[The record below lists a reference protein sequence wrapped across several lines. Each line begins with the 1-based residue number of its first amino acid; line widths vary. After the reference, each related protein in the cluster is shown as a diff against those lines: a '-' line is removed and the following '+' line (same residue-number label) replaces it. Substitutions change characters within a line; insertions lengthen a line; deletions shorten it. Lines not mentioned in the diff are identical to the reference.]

1 MNVLDAVSLEIDEV
15 VRSRKEHVALGTC
28 THEEYLTI
36 CGEIKGL
43 LFAYS
48 YVQDL
53 KQRMESSDE

>member
-15 VRSRKEHVALGTC
+15 VQSRKEHVALGTC